1 MKKRL
6 TIGLGLLLAL
16 LLGVAALL
24 YARTPP
30 RLENATASGVTV
42 RSQTWSGTV
51 TVAGDVYFA
60 PWATLTV
67 TPGTTVRFEKQTGVD
82 IEATGWTEGADA
94 YIKDNRDPTGREGY
108 KASHFRVHGKI
119 LAIGTAE
126 APISFTSAQAG
137 PEYADWDE
145 LSVTAGSVLDHVRLS
160 YAHNGVTISGNN
172 VSVTNSV
179 IHDSLWSCVDVFA
192 TEVRISGNDI
202 YHCWHQAV
210 GTKVT
215 GKIVVEGNYIHDANL
230 GVNCELGSRPTIADN
245 RFAAAPV
252 SPDCGPA
259 TDNAIER
266 RRADTEGGTFG
277 GVLIY
282 PAQP

>member
-6 TIGLGLLLAL
+6 AIGLGSLLAL

-24 YARTPP
+24 YLRTPSKIDG
-30 RLENATASGVTV
+30 ATASGVTL

-60 PWATLTV
+60 PWASLTV
-67 TPGTTVRFEKQTGVD
+67 MPGTTVRFEKEAGVD
-82 IEATGWTEGADA
+82 IEATEWTDGADA

-119 LAIGTAE
+119 VAIGTAS
-126 APISFTSAQAG
+126 APIVFTSAQAE

-145 LSVTAGSVLDHVRLS
+145 LSATAGSVFDHVRLS
-160 YAHNGVTISGNN
+160 YAHNGITISGNN

-192 TEVRISGNDI
+192 TEVRVSGNEI

-210 GTKVT
+210 GTKVI
-215 GKIVVEGNYIHDANL
+215 GEIVIEDNHIHDANL
-230 GVNCELGSRPTIADN
+230 SVNCELGSRPRIVNN
-245 RFAAAPV
+245 RIAAAPV

-259 TDNAIER
+259 TGNTIER

-282 PAQP
+282 TAQP